1 MSDELSALK
10 NELADLAASMKA
22 NHLKAAKVL
31 VDGKTQEEAYKLSGG
46 KAKDAY
52 AGASEMLRLNPKIS
66 QYRELVQKIAAIE
79 LLPKQV
85 GTLEQKRSLLWG
97 IALHGTEKIV
107 IPMKKGGDEDEVV
120 EVCMG
125 MRDMKAATGAIAE
138 LNKMDGDLAT
148 IKTENKHSH
157 TFDDLTEEQLNVRI
171 AELSRKAGAGVST

>member
-22 NHLKAAKVL
+22 NHLKAAKAL

-79 LLPKQV
+79 LLPKQI
-85 GTLEQKRSLLWG
+85 GTLEQKRSLLWD
-97 IALHGTEKIV
+97 IAQHGAEKV
-107 IPMKKGGDEDEVV
+107 SIPIKGSEDEDGEQQLIL
-120 EVCMG
+120 G
-125 MRDMKAATGAIAE
+125 MRDMKSAIGAIAE